1 MSDDN
6 QTKNS
11 LLLFQLGPVQSF
23 IAQAETAGD
32 LWAGSYLL
40 SNLVWEGLKQIPN
53 RESAVIFPDLST
65 DVVKKA
71 LEEHLI
77 PTIPN
82 RFLAEV
88 PFGTGT
94 ELAEKIKKVV
104 KEKLDGYV
112 KDLELDDELKEA
124 ALKQTS
130 QFLQMTWSVLENPSG
145 NMGEDYKA
153 IGRLMALRRNVR
165 EFKPWEASFK
175 GGQKDF
181 LSGKEEAL
189 QGKRGALNLIK
200 QSLAKSKKQENQIE
214 EKYIAVIAMDG
225 DRMGATLSSF
235 PNGGE
240 HRNFSRSLAEF
251 AIAVT
256 PIIEEFAG
264 QLIYA
269 GGDDVLAIV
278 PAEEAVTCAAKLSNL
293 FSENVKNKDSENLT
307 ASAGIAIGHS
317 SVPLQDLVHAAHD
330 AESRAKKTYG
340 RNALAIS
347 IYKRSGEILEWGCK
361 WKSPA
366 LEIYKTLSELDRN
379 EKQIGGF
386 PYKLAGLLQPY
397 AIEGKLADGMHEI
410 VMAEFKHAISQT
422 EDMRGEL
429 DEQQVE
435 DYLTQ
440 CESKRGEDFLTLF
453 LAEAFINRPP
463 KGN

>member
-1 MSDDN
+1 
-6 QTKNS
+6 
-11 LLLFQLGPVQSF
+11 
-23 IAQAETAGD
+23 
-32 LWAGSYLL
+32 
-40 SNLVWEGLKQIPN
+40 
-53 RESAVIFPDLST
+53 
-65 DVVKKA
+65 
-71 LEEHLI
+71 
-77 PTIPN
+77 
-82 RFLAEV
+82 
-88 PFGTGT
+88 
-94 ELAEKIKKVV
+94 
-104 KEKLDGYV
+104 
-112 KDLELDDELKEA
+112 
-124 ALKQTS
+124 
-130 QFLQMTWSVLENPSG
+130 
-145 NMGEDYKA
+145 MG
-153 IGRLMALRRNVR
+153 
-165 EFKPWEASFK
+165 
-175 GGQKDF
+175 
-181 LSGKEEAL
+181 
-189 QGKRGALNLIK
+189 
-200 QSLAKSKKQENQIE
+200 
-214 EKYIAVIAMDG
+214 G

-235 PNGGE
+235 TKGGE

-251 AIAVT
+251 AIAVV

-264 QLIYA
+264 RLIYA

-278 PAEEAVTCAAKLSNL
+278 PAKEAVTCAAKLSNL
-293 FSENVKNKDSENLT
+293 FSKNVKNKGGEGLT

-317 SVPLQDLVHAAHD
+317 SVPLQDLVHAAHA

-361 WKSPA
+361 WGSPA
-366 LEIYKTLSELDRN
+366 LEIYKTLSELDRK

-440 CESKRGEDFLTLF
+440 CGSKRGEDFLTLF

-463 KGN
+463 KEN